1 MNKPKISVIMSVY
14 NGEELLKETMDS
26 ILRQTFKDFEL
37 IVIDDCSTD
46 SSLNILQDYAK
57 SDERIK
63 ILHNE
68 KNIRLQASLNR
79 GIDAACGE
87 FIARVDADD
96 VMRVDRLEK
105 QYKFMKK
112 HSNLSMSACKF
123 YWYIDGEIVT
133 NPMIQRLDSASV
145 NARLLFSNPICHPC
159 VIMKTEVAKKMKYLV
174 EFTCS
179 EDLELW
185 TRMVLNKNKIAIQR
199 ERMMLYRIHKNQIT
213 QNSSEA
219 QAVQHRK
226 IMSKFYKSVLF
237 ELSNDELDFLTR
249 GIYFLEE
256 PDLNKLT
263 AFLKKVQ
270 DKNRELNTFTSNSLK
285 YASFEV
291 LSQYRRKGINVTK
304 QLLNLGVWFL
314 ALEFIIR
321 TFENLYER
329 IMRKNTLVKFAKA
342 MKRGDLL

>member
-112 HSNLSMSACKF
+112 HSHLSMSACKF

-159 VIMKTEVAKKMKYLV
+159 VIMKTEVAKEMKYLA
-174 EFTCS
+174 EYTCS

-263 AFLKKVQ
+263 VFLKKVQ

>member
-1 MNKPKISVIMSVY
+1 MNKPTISVIMSVY
-14 NGEELLKETMDS
+14 NGEEFLKETMDS

-46 SSLNILQDYAK
+46 NSLNILQDYQK
-57 SDERIK
+57 SDKRIK

-68 KNIRLQASLNR
+68 KNMRLQASLNR

-96 VMRVDRLEK
+96 IMRFDRLEK

-112 HSNLSMSACKF
+112 HSHLLMSACKF
-123 YWYIDGEIVT
+123 YWYIDGKIVT
-133 NPMIQRLDSASV
+133 NPMIQRLDSNS
-145 NARLLFSNPICHPC
+145 NDARFLFSNPICHPC
-159 VIMKTEVAKKMKYLV
+159 VIMKTEVAKEMKYNT

-185 TRMVLNKNKIAIQR
+185 TRMVLDRKKIAIQR

-213 QNSSEA
+213 ANSSEA
-219 QAVQHRK
+219 QAIQHRK
-226 IMSKFYKSVLF
+226 IMAKFYKSVLF
-237 ELSNDELDFLTR
+237 ELSNDELDFLTK

-256 PDLNKLT
+256 PDLNKLS

-270 DKNRELNTFTSNSLK
+270 DMNKKLKFFNNNSIK
-285 YASFEV
+285 YACFEV
-291 LSQYRRKGINVTK
+291 LSQYRRKGINVKK
-304 QLLNLGVWFL
+304 QLLDLGICFL
-314 ALEFIIR
+314 IFEFAIR

-342 MKRGDLL
+342 IKGGDLL

>member
-1 MNKPKISVIMSVY
+1 
-14 NGEELLKETMDS
+14 
-26 ILRQTFKDFEL
+26 
-37 IVIDDCSTD
+37 
-46 SSLNILQDYAK
+46 
-57 SDERIK
+57 
-63 ILHNE
+63 
-68 KNIRLQASLNR
+68 
-79 GIDAACGE
+79 
-87 FIARVDADD
+87 
-96 VMRVDRLEK
+96 
-105 QYKFMKK
+105 
-112 HSNLSMSACKF
+112 
-123 YWYIDGEIVT
+123 
-133 NPMIQRLDSASV
+133 
-145 NARLLFSNPICHPC
+145 
-159 VIMKTEVAKKMKYLV
+159 
-174 EFTCS
+174 
-179 EDLELW
+179 
-185 TRMVLNKNKIAIQR
+185 
-199 ERMMLYRIHKNQIT
+199 
-213 QNSSEA
+213 
-219 QAVQHRK
+219 
-226 IMSKFYKSVLF
+226 MSKFYKSVLF